1 VEVCTDETEPDL
13 ALVNSGVK
21 EPISAKAS
29 PIRFLAEA
37 KGPLAGTRVL
47 DLSRLVAG
55 NMLSLQLADF
65 GAEVVKIEP
74 LEGDP
79 LRAWRDGGAELFWKV
94 YSRNKMSAALN
105 LRNPAA
111 VSALLR
117 LVEQAD
123 VFVESYRPGTLEKMG
138 LAPDVLMARNPNLIV
153 VRVSGFGQTGPYAQL
168 PGFGTLVEAMS
179 GLAAR
184 SGFPD
189 REPLLPPL
197 ALADMI
203 AGISGAMATVTA
215 LLARERGRVA
225 GQVIDLSLLE
235 PLFSMLGPEAAIYRR
250 TGEKKQRAGNGI
262 SISSPRNIYR
272 CADGKFAALSGST
285 QAMARRVFEVI
296 GQPDMIQ
303 DERFATNT
311 ARVRNRALIDSIVG
325 EWFAQ
330 KSRDEALALMRA
342 ADVTVGPVYAIDEFM
357 ADENLNAREILV
369 EVEDPELG
377 ALPMHNIVPR
387 LSATPGVW
395 RRPAPTLGQH
405 TDEILALA
413 GLDAAAIAKLRAEGG
428 CA

>member
-1 VEVCTDETEPDL
+1 MEVCTDETEPDL

-117 LVEQAD
+117 LTEQAD

-250 TGEKKQRAGNGI
+250 TGVKKQRAGNGI